1 LIEKQPFGFAHM
13 LEAADL
19 YFRGPT
25 EIVLVGDRSSAEFRA
40 WIDRAGLLYVP
51 NRALFVADPMGGSGF
66 LPEQARGKP
75 QVNGQL
81 TAYVCR
87 ERTCS
92 PPMTTFEAVIAALD
106 D

>member
-1 LIEKQPFGFAHM
+1 MMEKQPFGFAHM

-25 EIVLVGDRSSAEFRA
+25 EIVLVGDRSSSDFRA
-40 WIDRAGLLYVP
+40 WIERAGLLYVP
-51 NRALFVADPMGGSGF
+51 NRALFAADGQGGGMV
-66 LPEQARGKP
+66 PEQVRGKP

-87 ERTCS
+87 DRTCS

>member
-1 LIEKQPFGFAHM
+1 M

-25 EIVLVGDRSSAEFRA
+25 EVVLVGDRSSPEFRE
-40 WIDRAGLLYVP
+40 WIERAGLLYVP
-51 NRALFVADPMGGSGF
+51 NRALFAADKKGDGSGF
-66 LPEQARGKP
+66 IPEQARRKP
-75 QVNGQL
+75 QLNGQL

-87 ERTCS
+87 DRACS